1 MQDEFLKQKDVARRW
16 GISPRTLE
24 RWRVIG
30 HGPRFVKVGAH
41 VVYRMCDVRA
51 YEIKRIRT
59 KTRSN
64 DFNSTDGSS
73 GLDNGC

>member
-30 HGPRFVKVGAH
+30 HGPRFMKVGAH
-41 VVYRMCDVRA
+41 VLYRLCDVKT

-64 DFNSTDGSS
+64 DSALVEEPAIVESGS
-73 GLDNGC
+73 